1 MTRNQNPVNIMKVS
15 EGVSSVLIDLLQ
27 TRGNINPFWTY
38 FSQQFD
44 FFLLIK
50 SKLFLIV
57 LGLCFFSKSKINEVN
72 KVI

>member
-27 TRGNINPFWTY
+27 TRVNINPFWTY